1 MELGACN
8 NNPTHFFLVRHWLL
22 TKHAGVQA
30 IVFFKPND
38 YIEAIS
44 KRFEIPSVQLMHS
57 DIYIYPTVDPK
68 AIRLVNNL
76 EEGEFGRVMLWDGQN
91 FVTENT

>member
-8 NNPTHFFLVRHWLL
+8 NNPTHFHLVRHWLL
-22 TKHAGVQA
+22 TKHAGMQA

-76 EEGEFGRVMLWDGQN
+76 EADEFGYVMLWDGQN
-91 FVTENT
+91 FATENT

>member
-8 NNPTHFFLVRHWLL
+8 NNPTHFHLVRHWML

-38 YIEAIS
+38 YIETIS
-44 KRFEIPSVQLMHS
+44 KRFEISPVQLIHS
-57 DIYIYPTVDPK
+57 DIYIYPTADPW
-68 AIRLVNNL
+68 ANRLVNDL
-76 EEGEFGRVMLWDGQN
+76 EEGEFGYVMLWDGQN
-91 FVTENT
+91 FITENT

>member
-8 NNPTHFFLVRHWLL
+8 NNPTHFHLVRHWLL
-22 TKHAGVQA
+22 TKHPGVQA

-68 AIRLVNNL
+68 AIRLVNDL

-91 FVTENT
+91 FVTENA